1 MILMILHIS
10 KKTKTTRTHTPKANK
25 IPTKIGPQKTLQNKK
40 KTKKQ
45 NDPQTYLC
53 TVRVTIPKSNRL
65 CAYFLLREA
74 QEAEF
79 CWFASSTSQLPV
91 QLHWLSVSNL

>member
-40 KTKKQ
+40 KTKSKM
-45 NDPQTYLC
+45 
-53 TVRVTIPKSNRL
+53 IPKL
-65 CAYFLLREA
+65 IF
-74 QEAEF
+74 
-79 CWFASSTSQLPV
+79 V
-91 QLHWLSVSNL
+91 Q